1 MKRNVCTKDIQ
12 CSLLLTKQCEVSSD
26 IWHQNELPAFLKGEL
41 FHSYSDFFRI

>member
-1 MKRNVCTKDIQ
+1 MKRKVCTKDIQ

-41 FHSYSDFFRI
+41 FHSYCDFFGI